1 MPFLLSFFYSKSTV
15 PPILRQ
21 MFERSKGVFNVFER
35 KDLLGLRDLSRD
47 EIMTIL
53 ELAAKM
59 KLKIDDPE
67 LRSNELRKSSIVTL
81 FYENSTRTK
90 MSFML
95 AGDYLGAMVKDLGV
109 ATSSV
114 NKGESLIDTGMTLDQ
129 MGINVM
135 IIRHQ
140 LTGAAHILA
149 KNVKA
154 SVVNAGDGSNE
165 HPTQALL
172 DLFTILEYKKRFDGL
187 NVTILGDISH
197 SRVARSNAFGLTKLG
212 ANVTLAGP
220 STLVSNSMKC
230 LGVNVT
236 SDIPAAISNAD
247 VVMGLRIQFER
258 QKNMPFPNLREYSS
272 LFGVNNE
279 LLKKYAKED
288 VLIMHPGPV
297 NRGVELASEVIDGKN
312 SVINVQVKNGVA
324 VRMAILKL
332 LTEANSSK

>member
-1 MPFLLSFFYSKSTV
+1 MY
-15 PPILRQ
+15 
-21 MFERSKGVFNVFER
+21 NR
-35 KDLLGLRDLSRD
+35 KDLLGLRDLSAD

-53 ELAAKM
+53 ETAKEM
-59 KLKIDDPE
+59 KAKIDNPS
-67 LRSNELRKSSIVTL
+67 LRTNDLSKSSIVTL

-95 AGDYLGAMVKDLGV
+95 AGDYQGAIVKDLGV

-114 NKGESLIDTGMTLDQ
+114 SKGESLIDTGVTLDQ
-129 MGINVM
+129 MGTNVM

-172 DLFTILEYKKRFDGL
+172 DLYTILERKGGFKDL
-187 NVTILGDISH
+187 KVTILGDISH

-212 ANVTLAGP
+212 AKVTLAGP
-220 STLVSNSMKC
+220 STLVSSSMKS

-236 SDIPAAISNAD
+236 TDIKGAVADAD

-258 QKNMPFPNLREYSS
+258 QKNMPFPSLREYSS
-272 LFGVNNE
+272 LFGVNAE
-279 LLKKYAKED
+279 VLKYAKKD
-288 VLIMHPGPV
+288 VLVMHPGPV
-297 NRGVELASEVIDGKN
+297 NRGIELSTEVIDGEH
-312 SVINVQVKNGVA
+312 SVINIQVKNGVA

-332 LTEANSSK
+332 LTQANQN

>member
-1 MPFLLSFFYSKSTV
+1 
-15 PPILRQ
+15 
-21 MFERSKGVFNVFER
+21 MFNR
-35 KDLLGLRDLSRD
+35 KDLLGLRDLTED

-53 ELAAKM
+53 DTAKDM
-59 KLKIDDPE
+59 KEKIDNPA
-67 LRSNELRKSSIVTL
+67 LRSEELKQSSIVTL

-114 NKGESLIDTGMTLDQ
+114 SKGESLVDTGVTLDQ

-140 LTGAAHILA
+140 LTGAAHLLA

-172 DLFTILEYKKRFDGL
+172 DLFTIMEHKKKFEGL
-187 NVTILGDISH
+187 NVAILGDISH

-220 STLVSNSMKC
+220 STLVSNSMKT

-236 SDIPAAISNAD
+236 SDIPSAIKNAD
-247 VVMGLRIQFER
+247 IIMGLRIQFER
-258 QKNMPFPNLREYSS
+258 QKNMPFPSLREYSS
-272 LFGVNNE
+272 LFGVDKE
-279 LLKKYAKED
+279 VLKYAKED

-297 NRGVELASEVIDGKN
+297 NRGVELSTEVIDGAN

-332 LTEANSSK
+332 LTQANC

>member
-1 MPFLLSFFYSKSTV
+1 M
-15 PPILRQ
+15 
-21 MFERSKGVFNVFER
+21 FER
-35 KDLLGLRDLSRD
+35 KDLLGLRDLSKD

-53 ELAAKM
+53 ETAKTM
-59 KLKIDDPE
+59 KARIDNPE
-67 LRSNELRKSSIVTL
+67 LRCDELKKSSIVTL

-114 NKGESLIDTGMTLDQ
+114 NKGESLVDTGVNLDQ

-135 IIRHQ
+135 IIRHSM
-140 LTGAAHILA
+140 TGAANILA

-154 SVVNAGDGSNE
+154 SVINAGDGINE

-172 DLFTILEYKKRFDGL
+172 DLFTIMEYKKRFEGL
-187 NVTILGDISH
+187 EVVILGDISH

-212 ANVTLAGP
+212 AKVTLAGP
-220 STLVSNSMKC
+220 STLVSNSMKS
-230 LGVNVT
+230 LGVEVT
-236 SDIPAAISNAD
+236 TDIRSAVKKAD
-247 VVMGLRIQFER
+247 VIMGLRIQFER
-258 QKNMPFPNLREYSS
+258 QKNMPFPGLREYSS
-272 LFGVNNE
+272 LFGLNAQT
-279 LLKKYAKED
+279 LKDAKKD

-297 NRGVELASEVIDGKN
+297 NRGVELSTEIIDGKN
-312 SVINVQVKNGVA
+312 SVISVQVKNGVA

-332 LTEANSSK
+332 LTERNI

>member
-1 MPFLLSFFYSKSTV
+1 
-15 PPILRQ
+15 
-21 MFERSKGVFNVFER
+21 MFNR
-35 KDLLGLRDLSRD
+35 KDLLGLRDLSED

-53 ELAAKM
+53 ETAKSM
-59 KLKIDDPE
+59 KEKIDNPA
-67 LRSNELRKSSIVTL
+67 LRSDELKKSSIVTM
-81 FYENSTRTK
+81 FYENSTRTR

-95 AGDYLGAMVKDLGV
+95 AGDYLGAIVKDLGV

-114 NKGESLIDTGMTLDQ
+114 NKGESLIDTGKTLDQ

-140 LTGAAHILA
+140 MTGAAHVLA
-149 KNVKA
+149 RNVNA
-154 SVVNAGDGSNE
+154 SVVNAGDGTNE

-172 DLFTILEYKKRFDGL
+172 DLFTILEYKKHFDGL

-220 STLVSNSMKC
+220 STLISSSMKS

-236 SDIPAAISNAD
+236 SDIRGAIENAD

-258 QKNMPFPNLREYSS
+258 QKNMPFPSLREYSS
-272 LFGVNNE
+272 LFGVNAE
-279 LLKKYAKED
+279 MLKYAKKD
-288 VLIMHPGPV
+288 VLVMHPGPV
-297 NRGVELASEVIDGKN
+297 NRGVELSTEVIDGKN

-332 LTEANSSK
+332 LTQADR

>member
-1 MPFLLSFFYSKSTV
+1 MY
-15 PPILRQ
+15 
-21 MFERSKGVFNVFER
+21 NR
-35 KDLLGLRDLSRD
+35 KDLLGLRDLTEE

-53 ELAAKM
+53 NTAKDM
-59 KLKIDDPE
+59 KAKIDDPS
-67 LRSNELRKSSIVTL
+67 LRSYELRKSSIVTL

-172 DLFTILEYKKRFDGL
+172 DLFTILEYKKHFDGL

-220 STLVSNSMKC
+220 STLISGYMRS

-236 SDIPAAISNAD
+236 SDIKGAIKNAD
-247 VVMGLRIQFER
+247 VIMGLRIQFER

-332 LTEANSSK
+332 LTERSAN